1 MGMNF
6 LMAKFPRFT
15 LHEDRRVALRDIID
29 TLSEDELGEYRDM
42 WLPESESYTDVKEDF
57 LLAICEASQMCNQ
70 HTAECVQHN
79 SDGERYHAIFA
90 GGMSWGDPPSES
102 YDVLDRASASHELYT
117 KCLGF
122 AVEDCKYCVT

>member
-15 LHEDRRVALRDIID
+15 LHEDRKEELRNLID

-42 WLPESESYTDVKEDF
+42 WLPESESYEEAKEDF
-57 LLAICEASQMCNQ
+57 LFAICEASQMCNQ
-70 HTAECVQHN
+70 HTVECVQHN

-90 GGMSWGDPPSES
+90 GGLSWGDPPSES
-102 YDVLDRASASHELYT
+102 YDVLDRASASHEVYT
-117 KCLGF
+117 MCLEF
-122 AVEDCKYCVT
+122 AIQDCKYCV